1 MWAGKKTLE
10 TARTEI
16 RDRQLETVRLR
27 LRPFVA
33 DDVGDLHRL
42 WTDAHVRRYLWD
54 DLIINHDQAKSEII
68 KSTESFIN
76 RGFGFWSLFL
86 KENNADLVGFCGL
99 RVFGTL
105 DEIEILY
112 GIHPS
117 HWGKGL
123 ATEAAEAVLNFGFQ
137 VCRLPKIYAGA
148 DSPNSASF
156 RVMEKLGMTY
166 DGLRIVNGLEA
177 VYYSLSNSS

>member
-1 MWAGKKTLE
+1 MIE
-10 TARTEI
+10 
-16 RDRQLETVRLR
+16 RQLETVRLS

-33 DDVGDLHRL
+33 KDVDDLHQL
-42 WTDAHVRRYLWD
+42 WTDPDVRRYLWD
-54 DLIINHDQAKSEII
+54 NLTISRDQAEAEIV
-68 KSTESFIN
+68 KSTESFNN
-76 RGFGFWSLFL
+76 RGFGFWSVFL
-86 KENNADLVGFCGL
+86 RENDAALIGFCGL
-99 RVFGTL
+99 RVFGTP
-105 DEIEILY
+105 DEIEIVY

-123 ATEAAEAVLNFGFQ
+123 ATEAAESILNFGFQ

-156 RVMEKLGMTY
+156 RVMEKLRMTY
-166 DGLRIVNGLEA
+166 DSLRIVNGLEA

>member
-1 MWAGKKTLE
+1 
-10 TARTEI
+10 
-16 RDRQLETVRLR
+16 
-27 LRPFVA
+27 LRPFIA
-33 DDVGDLHRL
+33 NDVDELYRL
-42 WTDAHVRRYLWD
+42 WTDPEVRRYLWD
-54 DLIINHDQAKSEII
+54 DLTISHHQAEAEIVKSN
-68 KSTESFIN
+68 ESFIN

-86 KENNADLVGFCGL
+86 KENDTGLIGFCGL
-99 RVFGTL
+99 RVFGTP

-123 ATEAAEAVLNFGFQ
+123 ATEAADAILNFGFQ
-137 VCRLPKIYAGA
+137 VCGLPKIYAGA

>member
-1 MWAGKKTLE
+1 LE
-10 TARTEI
+10 TTRAEF
-16 RDRQLETVRLR
+16 RDTQLETVRLR

-33 DDVGDLHRL
+33 NDVDDLHRL
-42 WTDAHVRRYLWD
+42 WTDPDVRRYLWD
-54 DLIINHDQAKSEII
+54 DLTISRGQAAAEIV
-68 KSTESFIN
+68 KSTETFNS
-76 RGFGFWSLFL
+76 RGFGFWSLFF
-86 KENNADLVGFCGL
+86 KENKTDLIGFCGL
-99 RVFGTL
+99 RVFGTP

-123 ATEAAEAVLNFGFQ
+123 ATEAAEAILNFGFQ
-137 VCRLPKIYAGA
+137 VCRLPKIHAGA

-177 VYYSLSNSS
+177 VYYCLSNPF

>member
-1 MWAGKKTLE
+1 LE
-10 TARTEI
+10 TTRTEI
-16 RDRQLETVRLR
+16 RERQLETVRLR

-33 DDVGDLHRL
+33 NDVEDLHRL
-42 WTDAHVRRYLWD
+42 WTDADVRRYLWD
-54 DLIINHDQAKSEII
+54 DLTISREQAATEII
-68 KSTESFIN
+68 KSTESFN
-76 RGFGFWSLFL
+76 NPGFGFWSLFF
-86 KENNADLVGFCGL
+86 KENHADLIGFCGL
-99 RVFGTL
+99 RIFGTP

-117 HWGKGL
+117 HWREGL
-123 ATEAAEAVLNFGFQ
+123 ATEAAEAILNFGFQ
-137 VCRLPKIYAGA
+137 VCLLPKIYAGA

-166 DGLRIVNGLEA
+166 DGLRNVNGVEA

>member
-1 MWAGKKTLE
+1 ME
-10 TARTEI
+10 
-16 RDRQLETVRLR
+16 RQLETVRLR

-33 DDVGDLHRL
+33 KDVDDLHQL
-42 WTDAHVRRYLWD
+42 WTDPDVRRYLWD
-54 DLIINHDQAKSEII
+54 NLTISRDQAEAEIV
-68 KSTESFIN
+68 KSTESFNN
-76 RGFGFWSLFL
+76 RGFGFWSVFL
-86 KENNADLVGFCGL
+86 RENDAALIGFCGL
-99 RVFGTL
+99 RVFGTP
-105 DEIEILY
+105 DEIEIVY

-123 ATEAAEAVLNFGFQ
+123 ATEAAESILNFGFQ

-156 RVMEKLGMTY
+156 RVMEKLRMTY
-166 DGLRIVNGLEA
+166 DSLRIVNGLEA

>member
-1 MWAGKKTLE
+1 ME
-10 TARTEI
+10 
-16 RDRQLETVRLR
+16 RQLETVRLS

-33 DDVGDLHRL
+33 KDVDDLHQL
-42 WTDAHVRRYLWD
+42 WTDPDVRRYLWD
-54 DLIINHDQAKSEII
+54 NLTISRDQAEAEII
-68 KSTESFIN
+68 KSTESFNN
-76 RGFGFWSLFL
+76 RGFGCWSVFL
-86 KENNADLVGFCGL
+86 KENDAALIGFCGL
-99 RVFGTL
+99 RVFGTP

-123 ATEAAEAVLNFGFQ
+123 ATEAAEAILNFGFQ

-148 DSPNSASF
+148 DPPNTASF
-156 RVMEKLGMTY
+156 RVIEKLGMTY

-177 VYYSLSNSS
+177 VYYCLTN

>member
-1 MWAGKKTLE
+1 ME
-10 TARTEI
+10 
-16 RDRQLETVRLR
+16 RQLETVRLC
-27 LRPFVA
+27 LRPFA
-33 DDVGDLHRL
+33 ANDLNDLHRL
-42 WTDAHVRRYLWD
+42 WTNPNVRRYLWD
-54 DLIINHDQAKSEII
+54 DLTITRAQAEAEIV
-68 KSTESFIN
+68 KSTESFNN
-76 RGFGFWSLFL
+76 RGFGFWSLFF
-86 KENNADLVGFCGL
+86 KENNADLIGFCGL
-99 RVFGTL
+99 RVFETP

-123 ATEAAEAVLNFGFQ
+123 ATEAGEAILNYGFQ

-148 DSPNSASF
+148 DGPNTASF

>member
-1 MWAGKKTLE
+1 MIA
-10 TARTEI
+10 
-16 RDRQLETVRLR
+16 RQLETTRLR

-33 DDVGDLHRL
+33 DDLNELHRF
-42 WTDAHVRRYLWD
+42 WTDPDVRRYLWD
-54 DLIINHDQAKSEII
+54 DLTISRDQAEAEIVKSI
-68 KSTESFIN
+68 ESFN
-76 RGFGFWSLFL
+76 SRGFGFWSLFF
-86 KENNADLVGFCGL
+86 KENNADLIGFCGL
-99 RVFGTL
+99 RVFGAP

-117 HWGKGL
+117 HWRKGL
-123 ATEAAEAVLNFGFQ
+123 ATEAAEAILNFGFQ

-166 DGLRIVNGLEA
+166 DGARLVKGLEA
-177 VYYSLSNSS
+177 VYYCLSNSS